1 MEGGA
6 ERLPLVAMMD
16 FLSDVSVEIS
26 VLAGVARVKSFMLT
40 PEHELPEEVLL
51 AEGILAW
58 HLLEYNKEMLDKLV
72 SAKVIVRVGI
82 GIDSVDL
89 KYAGLKGVYVANVPD
104 YGVEEVADSSMNHI
118 LNLLRRT
125 VCASLQANDS
135 RWNTL
140 RASGATR
147 LRGQTLGIVGFGKIG
162 KALAVRAKAFG
173 LRVIFQDPAIEDG
186 VEKSLGVERVDT
198 LKELVEVSD
207 ILSLNCWLDSNN
219 RHLINRES
227 LSWIKP
233 SGIFFVNTARGGL
246 VDEGALLEAIK
257 GK

>member
-125 VCASLQANDS
+125 VCASLQAND
-135 RWNTL
+135 
-140 RASGATR
+140 
-147 LRGQTLGIVGFGKIG
+147 V
-162 KALAVRAKAFG
+162 
-173 LRVIFQDPAIEDG
+173 
-186 VEKSLGVERVDT
+186 
-198 LKELVEVSD
+198 
-207 ILSLNCWLDSNN
+207 C
-219 RHLINRES
+219 
-227 LSWIKP
+227 
-233 SGIFFVNTARGGL
+233 
-246 VDEGALLEAIK
+246 LLL
-257 GK
+257 